1 MFVEAMV
8 RECDFTGNR
17 YDTPVPGAWAVAQGA
32 TGRWCAVM
40 YIGPEVIAEQG
51 YQLIS
56 YDDAVARAE
65 AEGGEVDF

>member
-17 YDTPVPGAWAVAQGA
+17 YDTPVKGAWALAQGA

-40 YIGPEVIAEQG
+40 FVGPETIAKNG
-51 YQLIS
+51 YQVIS
-56 YDDAVARAE
+56 YEDAVGRAT
-65 AEGGEVDF
+65 ALGGEIHF